1 MGLKEKI
8 EEIKAEMSQIKVKSQ
23 EELELFRIKFL
34 GSKNILKELYQDLK
48 NAPNEFKKELGQS
61 INGLK
66 QESEKAFEAF
76 KNAIGADNSNKDKQE
91 FDLSRPAEEMALG
104 SRHPLAVVR
113 NEIIEI
119 FNRIGFTVSEGPE
132 IEDDWH
138 NFSALNFPPEHP
150 ARDMQDTFFIE
161 KGENEM
167 ALRTHTSSV
176 QVRVMENSQPPIRTI
191 SPGRVY
197 RNEAISARAHCF
209 FHQVEGLYID
219 KEVSFADLK
228 QTLNYFAIEMF
239 GEKAKIRMRPS
250 YFPFTEPSAEV
261 DVSCTLCNGDGCNV
275 CKYTGWLEILGCGM
289 VDPAVLDAAKIDSK
303 VYSGFAFG
311 MGVERIA
318 QLKYRVGD
326 LRLYSENDIRFLNQ
340 FKSAF

>member
-1 MGLKEKI
+1 MKEKI
-8 EEIKAEMSQIKVKSQ
+8 GEIAQEIEGVQIGNK

-34 GSKNILKELYQDLK
+34 GSKGLIKELFAGLKEV
-48 NAPNEFKKELGQS
+48 PNEDKRYVGQLINEARDLAQGKLDAAKEALENQHAGGDQLDLTRPG
-61 INGLK
+61 IPV
-66 QESEKAFEAF
+66 
-76 KNAIGADNSNKDKQE
+76 AIGA
-91 FDLSRPAEEMALG
+91 
-104 SRHPLAVVR
+104 RHPLSIVR
-113 NEIIEI
+113 AEIIEI
-119 FNRIGFTVSEGPE
+119 FRRIGFSVSEGPE

-161 KGENEM
+161 KGEQEI

-176 QVRVMENSQPPIRTI
+176 QVRVMENQQPPIRTI

-219 KEVSFADLK
+219 TDVSFADLK
-228 QTLNYFAIEMF
+228 QTLLYFAREMF
-239 GEKAKIRMRPS
+239 GEKAQIRLRPS

-261 DVSCTLCNGDGCNV
+261 DVSCTICNSKGCNV

-289 VDPAVLDAAKIDSK
+289 VDPNVLEASNIDSQK
-303 VYSGFAFG
+303 YTGYAFG

-318 QLKYRVGD
+318 QLKYKVND
-326 LRLYSENDIRFLNQ
+326 LRLYSENDIRFLKQ
-340 FKSAF
+340 FRGTI